1 MLALQGLVLGIV
13 AMLVGFETHRSWGQL
28 RPRLAS
34 IDPLA
39 VTLAAAAL
47 TAYYLLFV
55 VGWILILRAFR
66 LRLSYA
72 EAVGAEMV
80 SMLAKYVPG
89 GVWTPM
95 ARVVA
100 CRRRGLA
107 PGPVL
112 ASIGY
117 EAGLS
122 AIAGVVVFALALPFA
137 PHVSLPVPFW
147 ALAGFAGLLVVLL
160 HPSIYGRVADRAFG
174 RFQDE
179 PIPRLPLRA
188 AAPVL
193 GYYCLTWIVGG
204 VALLEMVR
212 AVGHAPL
219 AAVPYLGGAS
229 AVGAIVAVLV
239 VVAPS
244 GIGVREGAMY
254 ALLLAYTDT
263 TSALVVVAL
272 NRLLITAVE
281 AGLLG
286 AVVLARHWRGRAPG
300 GERPRRVVEDDAGAG
315 LPVEVVAR
323 RRAVEVAEADR
334 QA

>member
-1 MLALQGLVLGIV
+1 MLALQGAILVALVVFV
-13 AMLVGFETHRSWGQL
+13 AFEAHRSWGQL

-34 IDPLA
+34 IDLPVVA
-39 VTLAAAAL
+39 LAAGAL
-47 TAYYLLFV
+47 AAYYLLFV
-55 VGWILILRAFR
+55 VGWMLILRAFR

-72 EAVGAEMV
+72 DALGAEMV
-80 SMLAKYVPG
+80 SMLAKYIPG

-100 CRRRGLA
+100 CRRRGLT

-147 ALAGFAGLLVVLL
+147 ALVAFACLLVVLL
-160 HPSIYGRVADRAFG
+160 HPAIYGRVADRAFG

-179 PIPRLPLRA
+179 PIPRLPMRA
-188 AAPVL
+188 AVPVL
-193 GYYCLTWIVGG
+193 AYYCLTWVVGG
-204 VALLEMVR
+204 LALLAMVR
-212 AVGHAPL
+212 AVADAPL
-219 AAVPYLGGAS
+219 AAAPYLGGAS
-229 AVGAIVAVLV
+229 AIGAIVAVLV

-244 GIGVREGAMY
+244 GLGVREGAMY
-254 ALLLAYTDT
+254 ALLLAYTD
-263 TSALVVVAL
+263 SASAFVVVAL

-286 AVVLARHWRGRAPG
+286 AVGLVRAIT
-300 GERPRRVVEDDAGAG
+300 RRT
-315 LPVEVVAR
+315 AR
-323 RRAVEVAEADR
+323 RSARTPSP
-334 QA
+334 